1 MAEAAVVGGRG
12 ASLHLVLSR
21 VEALFLL
28 KIALE
33 SVAGFTFALEIIGM
47 IALVM
52 TSAMGSGD
60 VRIAKRKITH
70 NAVPA
75 LIGAACSIRFP
86 HKVGALLISN
96 SVASHISSTV
106 GDRGRSL
113 QRHVPDER
121 ILDILS
127 RCSADRLHVGVLD
140 GGDGGVLLVLIA
152 AGEGGVVGAAMVI
165 GSADSVERVDG
176 IGDGHVLLSKVR
188 GAVSGA
194 GLLPKDVE
202 GSVGHVAGV
211 SLNQGVVS
219 TESNVAVAEASVV
232 LNLRTMR
239 RIRGANTRRTVHR
252 PVWWESS
259 RAVYWSR
266 RRRSWWGDQG
276 LLRVS
281 IQGAVKRVGR
291 VEA

>member
-1 MAEAAVVGGRG
+1 MAEAAVVGGRW

-21 VEALFLL
+21 VKALFLL

-33 SVAGFTFALEIIGM
+33 SVAGFAFALEVIGM
-47 IALVM
+47 ITLVM
-52 TSAMGSGD
+52 TSVMVSED
-60 VRIAKRKITH
+60 VRGKTH

-75 LIGAACSIRFP
+75 LIGAACSIRLP

-106 GDRGRSL
+106 GNRGRSL

-127 RCSADRLHVGVLD
+127 RRSADRLHVGVLD
-140 GGDGGVLLVLIA
+140 RGNGGVLLVLVA
-152 AGEGGVVGAAMVI
+152 AGERRVVGAAMVI
-165 GSADSVERVDG
+165 GSANGVERIDG
-176 IGDGHVLLSKVR
+176 VGDGHVLLSKVR

-194 GLLPKDVE
+194 GLLLKDVE
-202 GSVGHVAGV
+202 GSVGHVAGI
-211 SLNQGVVS
+211 SLNQGLVPS
-219 TESNVAVAEASVV
+219 ESNVAVAEASIM
-232 LNLRTMR
+232 LNLRTMG
-239 RIRGANTRRTVHR
+239 RIRGANAGRTIHR
-252 PVWWESS
+252 SVWLESS
-259 RAVYWSR
+259 WAVYWSR
-266 RRRSWWGDQG
+266 RRRSGWGDQG

-291 VEA
+291 MEA